1 LNDIRRIVADA
12 RAHLDLGGWLLIE
25 HGWHQGEAVRKLL
38 IAAGYI
44 KVFTAQDLE
53 QRDRVSGGRV

>member
-1 LNDIRRIVADA
+1 
-12 RAHLDLGGWLLIE
+12 LLFE

-38 IAAGYI
+38 DASGYI

-53 QRDRVSGGRV
+53 QRDRVSGGRI